1 MEGLRLTGCQ
11 EIFQE
16 SHAREKKGSTARRD
30 HYNSIS
36 ELDYGDPITLEAL
49 FPITRSQ
56 NRADTPSVSTPSVNA
71 IISGERHT
79 DEHEIGTITPVLEN
93 HRIKWKIIPKQPI
106 SELLD
111 VSQWIGHQLNYK
123 RMPKEYMDVT
133 PVGKLLASLEGH
145 PEGLLAIPNT
155 DGSPR
160 IIVPRSQILAVV
172 LQTHEDIHHQSHV

>member
-1 MEGLRLTGCQ
+1 M
-11 EIFQE
+11 
-16 SHAREKKGSTARRD
+16 
-30 HYNSIS
+30 
-36 ELDYGDPITLEAL
+36 
-49 FPITRSQ
+49 
-56 NRADTPSVSTPSVNA
+56 STPSANA

-79 DEHEIGTITPVLEN
+79 EEHETGTITPVLEN